1 MRGWDLFVH
10 QEHEPLENILQISI
24 HHVDV
29 LVNVLIDLVLR
40 EMPFEFQI
48 LVFRSFKFL
57 SLILFAKLQ
66 EIDLEVVVW
75 CIDHFIIF
83 LNFCHVF
90 FPLDARYN
98 FPSAL

>member
-1 MRGWDLFVH
+1 MRGWDLLVH
-10 QEHEPLENILQISI
+10 QEHKPLENILQISI

-48 LVFRSFKFL
+48 LVFRSFKVL

-66 EIDLEVVVW
+66 EIDLTVVVW
-75 CIDHFIIF
+75 GIDHHF
-83 LNFCHVF
+83 LQFW
-90 FPLDARYN
+90 PRTL
-98 FPSAL
+98 PS

>member
-1 MRGWDLFVH
+1 MRGWDLLVH
-10 QEHEPLENILQISI
+10 QEHKPLENILQISI

-48 LVFRSFKFL
+48 LVFCSFKVL

-66 EIDLEVVVW
+66 EIDLTVVVW
-75 CIDHFIIF
+75 GIDHFIIF
-83 LNFCHVF
+83 FNFCHVLF
-90 FPLDARYN
+90 LLDARFN
-98 FPSAL
+98 FPYAR